1 MKHVVIDGK
10 SNFFLDQYPEQAWT
24 ELTPSATDTADS
36 REALDAIGKYYE
48 TVGFLHRCVAIRA
61 DAMLRVPWAVM
72 RGETDVWTNEMPEP
86 PESMRYLKDFRRLL
100 RLTEMALCLSPEAF
114 WFRERN
120 RARTL
125 SFKWHAPSSVI
136 PQWSATDGLTGF
148 KRMLGNGNTRL
159 FEVDDYV
166 YFSLPNPLHE
176 TIPGR
181 PPAQA
186 AMAAAGVLYNVDA
199 FASSFFKRGAIKATL
214 LTIEG
219 NPPPGELLKLE
230 SWWKRAFAGV
240 AQAWQTAAVRAG
252 VTPVIIGEG
261 IESLAKSDLTREHK
275 EDIATALGIPHSLVM
290 SDAANRSVAETDDLH
305 FYDKT
310 VIPAFEMIVETLN
323 EQVFYPTGHRM
334 ELRPQKMSIY
344 QEDEEQRSMS
354 VLHYTQA
361 SVPVEIAMQM
371 LGVDLPAGMD
381 YETFGAMMAELRA
394 QQSAAAQMIAQAQ
407 SMATPPAEAD
417 EPDDDDEDEDEDED
431 EEEEEDEEDEED
443 DSAQRAAR
451 MAEIKRLKLWAK
463 KRKYPNA
470 DDFVSDLLTP
480 DEKRAVVA
488 EVSADADFFTD
499 IPLVKMP
506 SIWSGRSIPDA
517 ADSIAAWKQVLT
529 IGEDDDDDAEQRARD
544 AIERIA
550 ADNIAEALER
560 QRRALVPANSP
571 PANAE
576 DVVNRVEETSGTVRD
591 ALRRML
597 IESVDLG
604 VSVAIAQFD
613 TIGFGFDWTLANTAA
628 RDWANAYSYELIRGI
643 NDTTRQQIRQAVS
656 EWIENGD
663 PLSVLVRELAPTFGR
678 QRASLIASTEVTR
691 AYAEANRR
699 AYIESGVVSQMQWRT
714 SNDERVCPICAPLGG
729 LVFNTGGASPVSTDQ
744 QDGQGV
750 RASLTG
756 SFVHPGGG
764 GAANRFLGQSF
775 SPPPAHPRCRCWIV
789 PVIDD

>member
-148 KRMLGNGNTRL
+148 KRILGNGNTRM

-166 YFSLPNPLHE
+166 HFALPNPLHE

-230 SWWKRAFAGV
+230 TWWKRAFAGV

-261 IESLAKSDLTREHK
+261 IESLGKSDLTREHK

-310 VIPAFEMIVETLN
+310 VIPALEMIVETLN
-323 EQVFYPTGHRM
+323 EQVFYPVGHRM

-354 VLHYTQA
+354 VLHYVQA

-417 EPDDDDEDEDEDED
+417 EEDDDEAEED
-431 EEEEEDEEDEED
+431 EEEEEDEED

-480 DEKRAVVA
+480 EEKRAVVA

-499 IPLVKMP
+499 IPLVKIP

-517 ADSIAAWKQVLT
+517 ADSIAAWKSVVLQM
-529 IGEDDDDDAEQRARD
+529 DDDDDEAEQRARD
-544 AIERIA
+544 AIERAA
-550 ADNIAEALER
+550 ADNIAEALRR
-560 QRRALVPANSP
+560 QQREIQRIARNLNADDFARWAAADLEQAFTRSREEYDLYDMLRRAL
-571 PANAE
+571 
-576 DVVNRVEETSGTVRD
+576 
-591 ALRRML
+591 LQ
-597 IESVDLG
+597 SVDLG
-604 VSVAIAQFD
+604 VSVAVTQFD
-613 TIGFGFDWTLANTAA
+613 NIGFGFDWTLANDAA
-628 RDWANAYSYELIRGI
+628 RRWAEQYTGELVSGI
-643 NDTTRQQIRQAVS
+643 NATSLERTRRAVAA
-656 EWIENGD
+656 WIDNGEALGALIED
-663 PLSVLVRELAPTFGR
+663 LVPIFGR
-678 QRASLIASTEVTR
+678 GRAEIIAATEVTR
-691 AYAEANRR
+691 AYSHANRQ
-699 AYIESGVVSQMQWRT
+699 AYIDSGVVSQIEFRT
-714 SNDERVCPICAPLGG
+714 SMDERVCPICGPRAGTRTDVRNPNFDGYGIPPLH
-729 LVFNTGGASPVSTDQ
+729 V
-744 QDGQGV
+744 
-750 RASLTG
+750 
-756 SFVHPGGG
+756 
-764 GAANRFLGQSF
+764 
-775 SPPPAHPRCRCWIV
+775 RCRCWIV